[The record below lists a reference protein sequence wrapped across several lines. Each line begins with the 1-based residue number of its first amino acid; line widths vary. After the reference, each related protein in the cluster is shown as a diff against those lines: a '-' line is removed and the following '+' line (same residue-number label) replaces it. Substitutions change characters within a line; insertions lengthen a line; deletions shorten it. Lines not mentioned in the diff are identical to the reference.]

1 MERISTMGLYKEIF
15 KLDSIARQEG
25 YIMHDGLAYMDSEK
39 IMIELKDELEYQR
52 LVHVLEGLRVTWLTN
67 EPASDYSP
75 FTSKNNL
82 IKWVQSY
89 GTSVLLTI
97 FSTGKMR
104 FGYHDLSEIIT
115 RVNQYKIYSV
125 NDFLA
130 MSCYIAKPSI
140 IAKKKA
146 VILTDPKFLTNN

>member
-1 MERISTMGLYKEIF
+1 MGLYKEIF
-15 KLDSIARQEG
+15 KLNSNARQEG
-25 YIMHDGLAYMDSEK
+25 YIMHDGRAYMDSEKIIVEK

-52 LVHVLEGLRVTWLTN
+52 LVHVLEGLRITWQTN
-67 EPASDYSP
+67 ELASDYSP

-115 RVNQYKIYSV
+115 TVNQYKVYSV

-130 MSCYIAKPSI
+130 MACYIAKPSI

-146 VILTDPKFLTNN
+146 VTLTDPKFLTKN